1 MIMINTNI
9 QFNINYTKLIHTI
22 LYVIGKMDGAVN
34 KYNLMKIMFESD
46 RHHMIKHMRPV
57 TGDTYMRMDYGTV
70 PSTILSI
77 VNRESLDYY
86 LNEAG
91 MESLPFSL
99 DTKQDNA
106 HIVVSKT
113 PADTDYLSASDI
125 EALDKGINEYGRLSF
140 NEVKEKNHKEKC
152 WRDTPANT
160 QIPYESILEGNH
172 KVIDFL
178 KENSRVI
185 IL

>member
-1 MIMINTNI
+1 
-9 QFNINYTKLIHTI
+9 
-22 LYVIGKMDGAVN
+22 MDGSVN

-46 RHHMIKHMRPV
+46 RHHMIKYMRPV
-57 TGDTYMRMDYGTV
+57 TGDTYIRMNFGTV
-70 PSTILSI
+70 PSAIFDLI
-77 VNRESLDYY
+77 KRESLDYY

-91 MESLPFSL
+91 MEFLPFSL

-106 HIVVSKT
+106 HIVVSET

-152 WRDTPANT
+152 WRDTPANA
-160 QIPYESILEGNH
+160 QIPYESILEGH
-172 KVIDFL
+172 HEVIGFL
-178 KENSRVI
+178 RENSQVI
-185 IL
+185 VL